1 MQRLRFMTP
10 FNHLKPSVIMW
21 LHFERAAPYRPNLR
35 STEYMNSS
43 AGRLIMELTACV
55 GSSPGEVDLAAGDT
69 QVRQAGEKVAD
80 DSRRVGIVAEWI

>member
-1 MQRLRFMTP
+1 
-10 FNHLKPSVIMW
+10 
-21 LHFERAAPYRPNLR
+21 
-35 STEYMNSS
+35 
-43 AGRLIMELTACV
+43 MELTACV